1 MFSLRKTFR
10 GVLVLSCALILAA
23 STVVGALETPMKDS
37 IARLEK
43 ELTAKYGEAE
53 RPRVERG
60 LRQVAEFWRPA
71 DGDAAAFE
79 EFARL
84 QFAGDKKTLD
94 ALFDRMELAFETLD
108 GHMLEIA
115 RDFRKQSDLD
125 IGPIY
130 AFDETFAGYDP
141 SAHVTDDFFGNK
153 LAFTVLLNFPLTTL
167 PERLA
172 QGDKWTRRQWA
183 ETRLAERFAKRI
195 PASVNLEIAKAAGQA
210 EQYISEYNIW
220 MHHLV

>member
-1 MFSLRKTFR
+1 MHAIRKTFR
-10 GVLVLSCALILAA
+10 GVLVVSFALLLAA
-23 STVVGALETPMKDS
+23 RAVSGAGEPSMKDS
-37 IARLEK
+37 IARVER

-79 EFARL
+79 QLART

-94 ALFDRMELAFETLD
+94 TLFDRMEAAFETLD
-108 GHMLEIA
+108 GHMLEIG

-130 AFDETFAGYDP
+130 PFDETFAGYDP
-141 SAHVTDDFFGNK
+141 AAHVTDDFFDNK
-153 LAFTVLLNFPLTTL
+153 LAFTVLLNFPQTTL
-167 PERLA
+167 SERLA

-183 ETRLAERFAKRI
+183 ETRLAERFAK
-195 PASVNLEIAKAAGQA
+195 
-210 EQYISEYNIW
+210 
-220 MHHLV
+220 